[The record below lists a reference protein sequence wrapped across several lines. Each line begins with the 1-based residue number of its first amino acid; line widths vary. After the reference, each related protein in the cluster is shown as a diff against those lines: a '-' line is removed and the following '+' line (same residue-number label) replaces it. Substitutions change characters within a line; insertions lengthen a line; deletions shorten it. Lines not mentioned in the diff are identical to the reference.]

1 MKQFL
6 IKNIRKICIISIIY
20 VLGLI
25 VFVVPTNYA
34 VIAPGG
40 ITNLSTSFEIDDV
53 EMDDHFYSVY
63 VYSQDPITIFQY
75 WILNHNEK
83 YQISEISQRQSDT
96 SILDGVQQGNISK
109 IASYKTAIIKAYELA
124 SDVDDRIAIDY
135 DFLGLTIYDYPRR
148 INGLDIGDLIIAI
161 DGQDL
166 SSYNFID
173 AKTLAYKTDVTYTIQ
188 KSNGDTF
195 DYHYVYEEDD
205 LVFWFFPEYEITQAT
220 PSYDY
225 DQITTIG
232 GSSGGML
239 QTLSIYVSLLKLNIP
254 DIKIA
259 GTGTIE
265 MDGSIGRIGGI
276 RQKIV
281 TADREHVDVFFI
293 PKSHLDEIDGLSYDY
308 QLIPVETIDEAVTWL
323 NENIVQ

>member
-1 MKQFL
+1 MQQFL
-6 IKNIRKICIISIIY
+6 VNHIRKICIISILY

-25 VFVVPTNYA
+25 VFVMPTNYA

-40 ITNLSTSFEIDDV
+40 LTNLSTSFEIDDY
-53 EMDDHFYSVY
+53 EMDDHFYSIY
-63 VYSQDPITIFQY
+63 VYSQDPITVFQY
-75 WILNHNEK
+75 LILQHNEK
-83 YQISEISQRQSDT
+83 YEISEISQRQSDT
-96 SILDGVQQGNISK
+96 SILDGVKQGNISK
-109 IASYKTAIIKAYELA
+109 IASYKTAIIKSYELA
-124 SDVDDRIAIDY
+124 SDINGNVSIEY

-148 INGLDIGDLIIAI
+148 INDLSIGDLIIAI

-166 SSYNFID
+166 SPYNFND
-173 AKTLAYKTDVTYTIQ
+173 AKTLAYNKDVTYTIK
-188 KSNGDTF
+188 KSNGDIF
-195 DYHYVYEEDD
+195 DYHYQYEEDD
-205 LVFWFFPEYEITQAT
+205 LIFWFFPEYEIIQAS

-239 QTLSIYVSLLKLNIP
+239 QTLSIYVSLLELNIP

-265 MDGSIGRIGGI
+265 MDGRIGKIGGI

-281 TADREHVDVFFI
+281 TADRENVDVFFI
-293 PKSHLDEIDGLSYDY
+293 PKSHLDDIEGLTYDY

-323 NENIVQ
+323 NENII